1 MRPDA
6 LDQDRHLIG
15 DEAHVSRGWAEHG
28 QAASLAGRGHEQEE
42 VVHLDDGLANAA
54 AAEVL
59 AGAPRQALEA
69 CRHGGQVLGVLA
81 GESLRGPD
89 GEAVAGQDEGLV
101 DLVDPGDE
109 IVKEPAQV
117 GFGTGA
123 WTGQPLRVAHVVPS
137 GQSSVRCVLAPAP
150 PPSIQLA
157 AESAVMPVSAACP
170 GAPAPSSTGPSS
182 TDATASVPAAAPR
195 PAGAPGPVP
204 GSGVPSPLPP
214 AGSKTDLPRSQP
226 RWMADMVARV
236 SSGDRSCSAAD
247 HSVGGGSASTPRSAE
262 GPGRPGLSRSC
273 GARLAWR
280 TRRGSPSSRSAR
292 SAPAV
297 SSAVAG
303 ITLPGPL
310 PPSGCRGE
318 NSVGRP
324 VV

>member
-15 DEAHVSRGWAEHG
+15 DEAHVGRGRAEHG
-28 QAASLAGRGHEQEE
+28 QAASVARRGHEQED
-42 VVHLDDGLANAA
+42 VVHLDDGLADAP

-59 AGAPRQALEA
+59 TGAPGEALETG
-69 CRHGGQVLGVLA
+69 RDGGQVLRILA
-81 GESLRGPD
+81 GEALRSPD

-123 WTGQPLRVAHVVPS
+123 WTGQPLRVVHVVPP

-214 AGSKTDLPRSQP
+214 AGAQTRLPRSP
-226 RWMADMVARV
+226 
-236 SSGDRSCSAAD
+236 
-247 HSVGGGSASTPRSAE
+247 
-262 GPGRPGLSRSC
+262 
-273 GARLAWR
+273 
-280 TRRGSPSSRSAR
+280 
-292 SAPAV
+292 
-297 SSAVAG
+297 
-303 ITLPGPL
+303 
-310 PPSGCRGE
+310 PPSRAH
-318 NSVGRP
+318 
-324 VV
+324 